1 MSSSKEIVESAI
13 EKSPIVIFSKSW
25 CPYCRRAKAL
35 LKEKFADVEQT
46 IFELDERADG
56 DEIQAYLLTKT
67 KQRTV
72 PNIFVQQQH
81 IGGCDDTTAAVA
93 SGKVAGLLKA

>member
-1 MSSSKEIVESAI
+1 MVQSAI

-46 IFELDERADG
+46 IFEYARFPAFQRMRAFKRLT
-56 DEIQAYLLTKT
+56 QA
-67 KQRTV
+67 R
-72 PNIFVQQQH
+72 
-81 IGGCDDTTAAVA
+81 
-93 SGKVAGLLKA
+93 